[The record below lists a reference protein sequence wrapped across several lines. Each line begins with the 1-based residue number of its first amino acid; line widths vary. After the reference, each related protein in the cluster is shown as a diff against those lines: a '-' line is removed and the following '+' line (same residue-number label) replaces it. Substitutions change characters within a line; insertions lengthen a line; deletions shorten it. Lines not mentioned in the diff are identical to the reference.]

1 MIILC
6 LSLFGVLVAGCG
18 LLADP
23 SGGEEG
29 TPPPMP
35 TGELTPPPAATE
47 LPPVT
52 IDFTQPLSAT
62 TSPTPQLPLPLRI
75 WLPPDIAVRT
85 NEGAGVLVSQLESFS
100 GRYPDLEIIVEQK
113 AASGQGGILNYLRTG
128 HDVAPGILPDLIA
141 LPVELLPEAAAQ
153 ELIIPINP
161 YLSPAMMDALFPAAA
176 EMGVVN
182 EQRFGYPFAL
192 TNLTH
197 LVYNRNVITNTVP
210 LQWSDFLS
218 GTQNTLVFPVE
229 GRLGSYLGL
238 QFYLAT
244 GGRLMN
250 EAGQPDLQAEAL
262 TEALTQL
269 SLGRSAL
276 APSIGIDTQDVA
288 WQLYEAGGSSS
299 TWLTADY
306 FLGRPFVDQSN
317 GYAAAPG
324 PDGALVPFTSGWVWL
339 ISTPDPAKRGLV
351 AELMAF
357 LVEPENLGQWSSAA
371 NILPTRRDALASWNR
386 DLTYRNFLSGQLE
399 VAQPFPISPN
409 GQFMDVL
416 GNAVQEVLTTSTSPQ
431 AIAEDAIATLR
442 Q

>member
-1 MIILC
+1 MILFG
-6 LSLFGVLVAGCG
+6 LSLFGVLLAGCG
-18 LLADP
+18 LLGDR
-23 SGGEEG
+23 SGGQEG
-29 TPPPMP
+29 SPPPVP
-35 TGELTPPPAATE
+35 TAELTPPPAATE

-85 NEGAGVLVSQLESFS
+85 NEGAEVLVSQLETFS

-128 HDVAPGILPDLIA
+128 HDVAPAILPDLIA

-153 ELIIPINP
+153 ELIIPLNP

-176 EMGVVN
+176 EMGMVN

-197 LVYNRNVITNTVP
+197 LVYNRNVISGTVP
-210 LQWSDFLS
+210 LQWSDFVT
-218 GTQNTLVFPVE
+218 GTENTLVFPVQ
-229 GRLGSYLGL
+229 GRLSAYLGL

-244 GGRLMN
+244 GGRLLN
-250 EAGQPDLQAEAL
+250 EAGQPDLQVEAL

-269 SLGRSAL
+269 SQGRGGL

-288 WQLYEAGGSSS
+288 WQLYEAGGIGSI
-299 TWLTADY
+299 WLTAEH
-306 FLGRPFVDQSN
+306 FLGQPFVSQSN

-324 PDGALVPFTSGWVWL
+324 PEESLVPFTSGWVWL
-339 ISTPDPAKRGLV
+339 ISTPDPAKRGLA
-351 AELMAF
+351 AELLAF
-357 LVEPENLGQWSSAA
+357 LVEPENLGQWSSAS
-371 NILPTRRDALASWNR
+371 NIPPARRDALASWSR

-399 VAQPFPISPN
+399 VAQPFPISSN
-409 GQFMDVL
+409 SQLMDVL
-416 GNAVQEVLTTSTSPQ
+416 GDAVLEVLTTSTSPQ
-431 AIAEDAIATLR
+431 AIAEEAIATLR